1 MRVDKSCYGH
11 ADANL
16 MTTDEE
22 RVSARLDAFRLVE
35 AVQQRPASETL
46 ASAQAR
52 AREHDWPEVT
62 LVLLYAEVVAGMTA
76 ADPAVEDAITRLYD
90 LADAAGDH
98 AMLSAAL
105 ASRADHHLTSDDL
118 AVRQGSYLDLARATA
133 LLELSTEPP
142 LERATAYVACA
153 TAYSA
158 RELWELEEE
167 LYATVT
173 PALAQC
179 ELPVLDAVV
188 RFNRAEASL
197 RMLCGLREVD
207 ATDELHDRAPAARAA
222 VDAALSE
229 SMPAAWLIEV
239 EVFGHLLDALMGS
252 TPREPAETLGRR
264 VSAELRVRSDPV
276 LGMLRLAEA
285 LAAADDGDWHRVTA
299 LARRATELS
308 TDEFATAARSLAMS
322 LVARAEASGS
332 PDADAAVEYAF
343 YCSRRRWEMRQEMVG
358 SARASL
364 QIEQLRIERDRH
376 ARAARVDDLTGL
388 ANRRGYSRHLQELR
402 RRRVGT
408 QLAVLL
414 LDIDAFKSVNDSH
427 GHAVGDQVLVR
438 VADTLASG
446 TRAVDLVA
454 RLGGDEFVALL
465 DGLDVDSARRRAA
478 DLRRR
483 LAEVPWDE
491 LAPGLRVAVSI
502 GVAAGAADS
511 DPEHLVSRAD
521 TALYAAKA
529 RGGDRVE
536 VDRPD
541 TPLPGGAES
550 RVRRKDRPRP

>member
-1 MRVDKSCYGH
+1 MS
-11 ADANL
+11 
-16 MTTDEE
+16 TDRE
-22 RVSARLDAFRLVE
+22 RISARLDAFGLVE
-35 AVQQRPASETL
+35 AVQERPASKAL

-62 LVLLYAEVVAGMTA
+62 RVLLYAEVVAGLTA
-76 ADPAVEDAITRLYD
+76 ADPAVEDTITRLYD

-105 ASRADHHLTSDDL
+105 ASRADHHLSSDDL

-142 LERATAYVACA
+142 LERTTAYVACA

-167 LYATVT
+167 LYARVT
-173 PALAQC
+173 PVLAQC
-179 ELPVLDAVV
+179 ELPILDVVV
-188 RFNRAEASL
+188 RVNRAEAFM
-197 RMLCGLREVD
+197 RMLCGLREID
-207 ATDELHDRAPAARAA
+207 ATHELHDRAPAARAA
-222 VDAALSE
+222 VDAALSG
-229 SMPAAWLIEV
+229 SMAEAWLIEV
-239 EVFGHLLDALMGS
+239 EVFGRLLDALLGS
-252 TPREPAETLGRR
+252 APREPAGALARR
-264 VSAELRVRSDPV
+264 VTAELRVRSDPV
-276 LGMLRLAEA
+276 MGMLQLAEA
-285 LAAADDGDWHRVTA
+285 LTAADDGDWHRVSG
-299 LARRATELS
+299 LARRAAELS

-332 PDADAAVEYAF
+332 PDADAAVEYAT
-343 YCSRRRWEMRQEMVG
+343 YCSRRRWELRQQMVG

-364 QIEQLRIERDRH
+364 QIEQLRVERDRH
-376 ARAARVDDLTGL
+376 AHAARVDDLTGL

-414 LDIDAFKSVNDSH
+414 LDIDAFKLVNDSY

-465 DGLDVDSARRRAA
+465 DGLDTDAARRRAA

-483 LAEVPWDE
+483 LADVNWDT

-511 DPEHLVSRAD
+511 DPEQLVSRAD

-541 TPLPGGAES
+541 AATPGAAES
-550 RVRRKDRPRP
+550 RVRHEDHPRP